1 MTKPRVAFMGTGEI
15 GLPVL
20 RWLRQAPSVEL
31 VALVT
36 QPDRPVGRSQV
47 LTPPGPKKE
56 VSGSGVRVFQPERLR
71 RSPAVDELRQLR
83 PDLIVVMAYGQILP
97 KAVLELPSLACLNL
111 HASLLPKHRGA
122 APIQAALLA
131 GDRETGIT
139 VMHMAESLDTGDIVL
154 EKKFRIRRRDT
165 GADVHDRLADLA
177 PVALAEALELLLA
190 GKAPRVPQ
198 VEEEAT
204 YAAKLDRDSGRID
217 WQQDCWCLDRLVRA
231 MYSWPGAYTEIQ
243 LPGDGNGPR
252 RLKVQRALPVHRRKG
267 SPGTVLGVS
276 PRGIL
281 VACGAGALLLKQ
293 VQLEGKRQLP
303 AAEFARG
310 IRLQAGQLLG
320 PQPGE
325 PDQKN
330 G

>member
-1 MTKPRVAFMGTGEI
+1 MARPRVAFMGAGEI
-15 GLPVL
+15 GMPAL

-36 QPDRPVGRSQV
+36 QPDRPVGRAQV
-47 LTPPGPKKE
+47 LTPPAPKKE
-56 VSGSGVRVFQPERLR
+56 VAGSGVRVLQPERLR
-71 RSPAVDELRQLR
+71 RSPAIDELKQLQ

-97 KAVLELPSLACLNL
+97 KSVLELPSIACLNL
-111 HASLLPKHRGA
+111 HASLLPRHRGA

-131 GDRETGIT
+131 GDRETGVT
-139 VMHMAESLDTGDIVL
+139 VMHMAEGLDTGDIVL
-154 EKKFRIRRRDT
+154 EKTLRIRRRDT
-165 GADVHDRLADLA
+165 GADLHDRLAELA

-198 VEEEAT
+198 AEEKAT

-217 WQQDCWCLDRLVRA
+217 WQRDCWYLDRLIRA
-231 MYSWPGAYTEIQ
+231 MYSWPGAYTEM
-243 LPGDGNGPR
+243 PGQGTGPR

-267 SPGTVLGVS
+267 PPGAVLGIS

-281 VACGAGALLLKQ
+281 VACGDGALLLKQ
-293 VQLEGKRQLP
+293 VQLEGKRQMP

-310 IRLQAGQLLG
+310 IRLRAGQILG
-320 PQPGE
+320 PPPGE
-325 PDQKN
+325 PDHPA
-330 G
+330 

>member
-1 MTKPRVAFMGTGEI
+1 MARPRVAFMGAGEI
-15 GLPVL
+15 GMPAL

-36 QPDRPVGRSQV
+36 LPDRPVGRAQV
-47 LTPPGPKKE
+47 LTPPAPKKE
-56 VSGSGVRVFQPERLR
+56 VAGSGVRVLQPERLR
-71 RSPAVDELRQLR
+71 RSPAIDELKQLQ

-97 KAVLELPSLACLNL
+97 KSVLELPSVACLNL
-111 HASLLPKHRGA
+111 HASLLPRHRGA

-139 VMHMAESLDTGDIVL
+139 VMHMAEGLDTGDIVL
-154 EKKFRIRRRDT
+154 EKALRIRRRDT
-165 GADVHDRLADLA
+165 GAGLHDRLAELA

-198 VEEEAT
+198 AEEKAT

-217 WQQDCWCLDRLVRA
+217 WQRDCWYLDRLIRA
-231 MYSWPGAYTEIQ
+231 MYSWPGAYTEM
-243 LPGDGNGPR
+243 PGQGTGPR
-252 RLKVQRALPVHRRKG
+252 RLKVQRALPVHRREG
-267 SPGTVLGVS
+267 PPGTVLGIS

-281 VACGAGALLLKQ
+281 VACGDGALLLKQ
-293 VQLEGKRQLP
+293 VQLEGKRQMP

-310 IRLQAGQLLG
+310 IRLRAGQILG
-320 PQPGE
+320 PPAAE
-325 PDQKN
+325 PDHPA
-330 G
+330 